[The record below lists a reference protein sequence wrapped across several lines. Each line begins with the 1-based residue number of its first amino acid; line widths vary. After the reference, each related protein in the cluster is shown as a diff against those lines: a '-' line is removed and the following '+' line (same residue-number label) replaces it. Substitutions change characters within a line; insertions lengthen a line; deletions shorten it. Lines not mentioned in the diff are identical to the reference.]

1 MIVLVG
7 GGVRSGK
14 SAFALRRAERL
25 GERRAFLATGQAF
38 DDEMATRIARHQ
50 AERGARYRTVEA
62 PVALPEA
69 LAGLDDIDVVVI
81 DCLTLWLSNLLLGD
95 AIEAAIV
102 ERIDRLTA
110 ELARRRFH
118 AVVVTS
124 EVGMG
129 VVPPTPLGR
138 QFRDLAG
145 TAHQRIARVADE
157 IHLAVLGTVL
167 QLPTGAP
174 HADPA

>member
-14 SAFALRRAERL
+14 SAFALGRAERL
-25 GERRAFLATGQAF
+25 GARRAFVATGQAF
-38 DDEMATRIARHQ
+38 DDEMATRIARHRE
-50 AERGARYRTVEA
+50 ERGARFRTIEA

-69 LAGLDDIDVVVI
+69 LAGLDDVEVVVI
-81 DCLTLWLSNLLLGD
+81 DCLTLWLSNLLLGELP
-95 AIEAAIV
+95 EASIV
-102 ERIDRLTA
+102 ERIDRLAA

-118 AVVVTS
+118 AVVVTN

-129 VVPPTPLGR
+129 VVPPSPLGR
-138 QFRDLAG
+138 LFRDLAG

-167 QLPTGAP
+167 QLQPGAHHVEP
-174 HADPA
+174 V